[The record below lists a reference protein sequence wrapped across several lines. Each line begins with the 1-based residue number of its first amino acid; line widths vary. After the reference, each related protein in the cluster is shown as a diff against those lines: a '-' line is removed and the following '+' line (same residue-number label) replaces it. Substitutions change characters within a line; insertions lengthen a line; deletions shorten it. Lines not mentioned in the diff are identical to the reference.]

1 MGARGWLAMRGVEL
15 LAALCVGAVLIGG
28 LAAGVPFLRAR
39 IAEVMLY
46 SVACVAAVLVRSA
59 LDLMARGL
67 VLLWLAG
74 RAIVRAG
81 PLPQV
86 RAAPR

>member
-1 MGARGWLAMRGVEL
+1 MRGVEL
-15 LAALCVGAVLIGG
+15 LAALFVAAVLIGG
-28 LAAGVPFLRAR
+28 LAAGVPFLRTR
-39 IAEVMLY
+39 IAEVMFY

-74 RAIVRAG
+74 RAIARAR